1 MLNLNIRLDSKKWL
15 ILGGGTVATR
25 RVKKILKEN
34 GYIKLISPQVSKSI
48 LRIESENKKLK
59 VIKRKFRKSDIRN
72 QDFIL
77 ACTDNL
83 EVNKSIVAI
92 AKSKKILVSN
102 ASDRNDNDFSFTSTI
117 NINKDIKINLSTN
130 GRNPSFTKSLRIY
143 FEETLKSKIINL
155 YKDKKKSIR

>member
-15 ILGGGTVATR
+15 VLGGGTVATR

-48 LRIESENKKLK
+48 LRIESENKKIK
-59 VIKRKFRKSDIRN
+59 VVKRKFRKSDIRN

-117 NINKDIKINLSTN
+117 NINKDIKINLSTD

-143 FEETLKSKIINL
+143 FEKTLKSKIVSL

>member
-15 ILGGGTVATR
+15 VLGGGTVATR

-48 LRIESENKKLK
+48 LRIESENKKIK
-59 VIKRKFRKSDIRN
+59 VVKRKFRKSDIRN

-117 NINKDIKINLSTN
+117 NINKDIKINLSTD

-143 FEETLKSKIINL
+143 FEKTLKSKIVRL

>member
-59 VIKRKFRKSDIRN
+59 VVKRKFRKSDIRN

-117 NINKDIKINLSTN
+117 NINKDIKINLSTD

-143 FEETLKSKIINL
+143 FEKTLKSKIVSL

>member
-15 ILGGGTVATR
+15 VLGGGTVATR

-34 GYIKLISPQVSKSI
+34 GYIELISPQVSKSI
-48 LRIESENKKLK
+48 LRIESENKKIK
-59 VIKRKFRKSDIRN
+59 VVKRKFRKSDIRN

-102 ASDRNDNDFSFTSTI
+102 ASDRNDNDFSFTST
-117 NINKDIKINLSTN
+117 
-130 GRNPSFTKSLRIY
+130 
-143 FEETLKSKIINL
+143 
-155 YKDKKKSIR
+155 

>member
-15 ILGGGTVATR
+15 VLGGGTVATR

-34 GYIKLISPQVSKSI
+34 GYIELISPQVSKSI
-48 LRIESENKKLK
+48 LRIESENKKIK
-59 VIKRKFRKSDIRN
+59 VVKRKFRKSDIRN

-143 FEETLKSKIINL
+143 FEKTLKSKIVRL

>member
-15 ILGGGTVATR
+15 VLGGGTVATR

-34 GYIKLISPQVSKSI
+34 GYIELISPQVSKSI
-48 LRIESENKKLK
+48 LRIESENKKIK
-59 VIKRKFRKSDIRN
+59 VVKRKFRKSDIRN

-92 AKSKKILVSN
+92 AKSKKIYP
-102 ASDRNDNDFSFTSTI
+102 I
-117 NINKDIKINLSTN
+117 KYPNIPPRTESIDAIKNI
-130 GRNPSFTKSLRIY
+130 FIY
-143 FEETLKSKIINL
+143 FFFLAITIGIIITSGGIGKNEL
-155 YKDKKKSIR
+155 SMKDTIPK

>member
-34 GYIKLISPQVSKSI
+34 AYIKLISPQVSKSI

-59 VIKRKFRKSDIRN
+59 VVKRKFRKSDIRN

-130 GRNPSFTKSLRIY
+130 GRSPSFTKSLRIY
-143 FEETLKSKIINL
+143 FEKTLKSKIVRL

>member
-15 ILGGGTVATR
+15 VLGGGTVATR

-48 LRIESENKKLK
+48 LRIESENKKIK
-59 VIKRKFRKSDIRN
+59 VVKRKFRKSDIRN

-143 FEETLKSKIINL
+143 FEKTLKSKIVRL

>member
-15 ILGGGTVATR
+15 VLGGGTVATR

-34 GYIKLISPQVSKSI
+34 GYIELISPQVSKSI
-48 LRIESENKKLK
+48 LRIESENKKIK
-59 VIKRKFRKSDIRN
+59 VVKRKFRKSDIRN

-130 GRNPSFTKSLRIY
+130 GSNPSFTKYLRIY
-143 FEETLKSKIINL
+143 FEETLKSKIVRL